1 MFFPDYEGVGKHRFL
16 PTGSSGGWRIVDVTD
31 IEGVQK
37 AAFTSSEAGFF
48 FTYDQEEM
56 RGEVFRRDFEW
67 DGPAW
72 RSVDRWSVTLPGTV
86 GFNLPM
92 QFSSDGSML
101 LAHGKEIRLI
111 DTDDGEALFRFPLR
125 DKSAQ
130 LSRLV
135 HILGPDATEADV
147 GNGEWPFFRGE
158 QLLLPREFEGAEG
171 GKPRRFYDVFDLAEI
186 PIKAGPDF
194 RVADNPEVCA
204 PSERGQPGL
213 REEGGRLVY
222 RFGG

>member
-1 MFFPDYEGVGKHRFL
+1 
-16 PTGSSGGWRIVDVTD
+16 
-31 IEGVQK
+31 
-37 AAFTSSEAGFF
+37 
-48 FTYDQEEM
+48 
-56 RGEVFRRDFEW
+56 
-67 DGPAW
+67 
-72 RSVDRWSVTLPGTV
+72 
-86 GFNLPM
+86 M
-92 QFSSDGSML
+92 QFSHDGSML
-101 LAHGKEIRLI
+101 LAHGKEMRLI
-111 DTDDGEALFRFPLR
+111 DTDDGEVLFRFPMR

-171 GKPRRFYDVFDLAEI
+171 GKTRRFYDVFDLAEI

-204 PSERGQPGL
+204 PQRAWAAGVAGKRWAVGLSVWWVRGGWGVESVVLGL
-213 REEGGRLVY
+213 AKGSASIEVRRSGN
-222 RFGG
+222 